1 MDSIGI
7 GSMGIGSMGIGSIG
21 IGSMGVFSCCSMP
34 SMLSMS
40 GSIISMPLLMDMGG
54 WGQFDG

>member
-1 MDSIGI
+1 MDSMDTGSMGIGSIGI
-7 GSMGIGSMGIGSIG
+7 GSMGIGSMGIG
-21 IGSMGVFSCCSMP
+21 SMP

-40 GSIISMPLLMDMGG
+40 GSIISMPLFMDMGA

>member
-40 GSIISMPLLMDMGG
+40 GSIISMPLFMDMG
-54 WGQFDG
+54 

>member
-1 MDSIGI
+1 MDS
-7 GSMGIGSMGIGSIG
+7 MDTGSMGIGSIG
-21 IGSMGVFSCCSMP
+21 IGSMGIGSMP

-40 GSIISMPLLMDMGG
+40 GSIISMPLFMDMGG